1 MSNDR
6 HMHKEMVTVIIERAL
21 LEISMPVYESMVSA
35 LKYEYN
41 CTISDCYENP
51 QYLKKVLTEYFG
63 SASNVVVD
71 KINNDLQKAV
81 QNEGITKFLAI
92 LNQ

>member
-1 MSNDR
+1 
-6 HMHKEMVTVIIERAL
+6 MHRELVAVIIEKAL
-21 LEISMPVYESMVSA
+21 LDISIPVYESIVSA

-63 SASNVVVD
+63 SASNIVVD
-71 KINNDLQKAV
+71 KINNELQKAV
-81 QNEGITKFLAI
+81 QNRSWHLVQ
-92 LNQ
+92 L